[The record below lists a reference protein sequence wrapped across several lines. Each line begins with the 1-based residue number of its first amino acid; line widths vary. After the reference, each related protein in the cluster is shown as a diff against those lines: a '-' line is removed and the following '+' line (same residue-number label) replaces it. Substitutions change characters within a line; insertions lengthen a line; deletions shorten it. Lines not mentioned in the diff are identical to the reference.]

1 MYNVWWLKKDR
12 NFGDLLTPYIL
23 DYFNIEYKYTDTDDA
38 DIICIGSVARRAQNN
53 TIVLGSGMIDSRK
66 EKLNPNA
73 DWRFVRGPY
82 TRQRVLDC
90 GGTCPEI
97 YGDAAMLL
105 PLVCPAE
112 EKKYDVGI
120 VPHFVDYDYV
130 NESYHKL
137 DPYFNPSHT
146 IINVINDD
154 PLIVAKQISQC
165 KKIISSSLHGIIAA
179 HAYGIPAAWVKFSNK
194 IKGDDIKFKDH
205 YAALGLTATVST
217 IDNPVFT
224 TGRLDLDPIIDIFET
239 LKNKIK

>member
-1 MYNVWWLKKDR
+1 MYNAWWLTKDK

-23 DYFNIEYKYTDTDDA
+23 DYFNIDYTPTKIEDA
-38 DIICIGSVARRAQNN
+38 QLLCIGSIARHAKDG
-53 TIVLGSGMIDSRK
+53 TIVLGSGMINGRK

-90 GGTCPEI
+90 GGSCPEI

-105 PLVCPAE
+105 PLLCPAE

-130 NESYHKL
+130 KEYYPNYK
-137 DPYFNPSHT
+137 

-154 PLIVAKQISQC
+154 PLEVAKEISQC

-179 HAYGIPAAWVKFSNK
+179 HAYGIPAAWVEFSDK
-194 IKGDDIKFKDH
+194 IKGDKIKFKDH
-205 YAALGLTATVST
+205 YAALGLIATIST
-217 IDNPVFT
+217 VDHPVFT
-224 TGRLDLDPIIDIFET
+224 VGQLNLNPIINI
-239 LKNKIK
+239 LKRL